1 MDSDKAGNGEDL
13 DNEKLQLICKTY
25 NRRLLSIQRV
35 VDGINSMDYS
45 KLKILCKYNNKFSC
59 KGIEELLSDKSIVN
73 NINDYDDEMFRSML
87 NDIPLESNI
96 LEILKGGEVCNTNN
110 EFESSDSEE
119 EMAMS
124 SKSQSDSKEDKSYS
138 YLHGKKME
146 TSSEN
151 QNDCEEFVKQQSFI
165 NWQFLYDSFSS
176 EEITELLENRDDERS
191 ELCKN
196 IAFSGLTKLE
206 IYRLIV
212 CQFFINDEKLQYILK
227 KFRSEEIIEI
237 LKDHTAVVNITYYND
252 EELEHVFNI
261 CSSFDIQYI
270 IKVLSITPEKL
281 RLICNKF
288 SFMNVR
294 GLLENQAVVKEID
307 SIAPEKLEFICNEF
321 SFSDASTLLKNQK
334 IVKHL
339 SFIDNQTFKVICNSE
354 YSNRSTSVDDKIIK
368 LLEKKEIVENIC
380 SIGYEKLA
388 LFILNNDEKRRFF
401 LSDVIKLLENQE
413 IVNNIIDYKIQ
424 ELKLVFYSYELSPQ
438 NIIKV
443 LENITPEKLDF
454 IINKFSSSD
463 IKTLLENQKVVKVIG
478 SITLW
483 KLELICN
490 NKKFSSSDIKTLLEN
505 QKIVYNITTDR
516 KIGEELRLIFDN
528 YELSPQSI
536 IKVLENITP
545 EKLRLIFERF
555 SPSNTQTLLENQKIV
570 YNISDYKTE
579 ELQLLFYSYEL
590 IPQNIIKVLENI
602 TPEKL
607 RLICNKFS
615 SSNIKTLLENQKIVK
630 GIGSSTPTELELIFK
645 KFSLQDI
652 IKLLENIAPEK
663 SELICEKFSL
673 LDIIEVLEDQ
683 NAVKDINSVNTKE
696 LKAITDNV
704 TGEVFVSIFKNF
716 KPSVKSSLRLAISL
730 HRAGKV
736 TDINIDYLNNKER
749 ICEDIIKYV
758 PQKLSIYTKY
768 PFPGIGIDVKDL
780 PQERDINIESLIP
793 LSTFKGCTE
802 CEEPVS
808 KLYNLSLEQVIENIN
823 PHKRA
828 RYS

>member
-1 MDSDKAGNGEDL
+1 
-13 DNEKLQLICKTY
+13 
-25 NRRLLSIQRV
+25 
-35 VDGINSMDYS
+35 
-45 KLKILCKYNNKFSC
+45 
-59 KGIEELLSDKSIVN
+59 
-73 NINDYDDEMFRSML
+73 
-87 NDIPLESNI
+87 
-96 LEILKGGEVCNTNN
+96 
-110 EFESSDSEE
+110 
-119 EMAMS
+119 MAMS

-261 CSSFDIQYI
+261 CSSFDIQYT

-413 IVNNIIDYKIQ
+413 IVYNIIDYKIQ

-454 IINKFSSSD
+454 IINKFSSSDIKRLLENQKAVNNIIDYEIQELEFIFCNDKLSPQDIIKVLENITPEKLRLICNKFSSSD

-716 KPSVKSSLRLAISL
+716 KPSVKSSLRLAIPL
-730 HRAGKV
+730 RRAGKV